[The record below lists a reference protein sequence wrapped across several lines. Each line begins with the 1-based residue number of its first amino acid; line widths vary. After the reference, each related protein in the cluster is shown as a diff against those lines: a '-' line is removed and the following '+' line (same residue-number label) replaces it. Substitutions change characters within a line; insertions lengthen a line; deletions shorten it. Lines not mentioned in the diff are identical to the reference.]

1 MGTLFGF
8 AVGYILG
15 ARAGSQHF
23 EEVVQAA
30 KDLRES
36 AEFRAFIDALR
47 EHVRDTARL
56 VSERLADEGA
66 EGLIE
71 RARARMR
78 GETPP
83 PSGPAAP

>member
-15 ARAGSQHF
+15 ARAGARHF
-23 EEVVQAA
+23 DEVVQAA

-36 AEFRAFIDALR
+36 DEFQAFLDAVR
-47 EHVRDTARL
+47 THIRDTARV

-83 PSGPAAP
+83 PTE